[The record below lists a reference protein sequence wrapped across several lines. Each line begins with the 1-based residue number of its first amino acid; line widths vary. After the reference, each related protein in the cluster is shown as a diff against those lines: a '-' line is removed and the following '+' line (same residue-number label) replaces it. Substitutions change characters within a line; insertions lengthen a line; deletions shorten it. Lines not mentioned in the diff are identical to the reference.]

1 MPTGL
6 PIVARKCEAG
16 VPRVASSNV
25 AFFPDSFIV
34 SVGQEIRH
42 VGRVPPNLDRC
53 PGTSSLS

>member
-1 MPTGL
+1 MPTGP
-6 PIVARKCEAG
+6 PIVAGKCDAG
-16 VPRVASSNV
+16 VLGVASSNV

-34 SVGQEIRH
+34 SVGQENRH